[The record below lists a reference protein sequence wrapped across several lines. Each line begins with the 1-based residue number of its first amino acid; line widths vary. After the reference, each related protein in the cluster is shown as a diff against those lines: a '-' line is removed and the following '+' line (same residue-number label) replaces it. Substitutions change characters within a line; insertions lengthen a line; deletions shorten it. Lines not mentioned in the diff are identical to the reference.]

1 MRSMTDEDFL
11 EQLEAN
17 SKAEKEREERMLL
30 DDRLRLF
37 LSQCSSRGARYSPG
51 KSMLPNHAQLA
62 KYCGCDLSTIGR
74 IEQGRTT
81 KPPLATVAT
90 LCALAGIFP
99 AAPEHAFYAEQ
110 KARIADADR
119 WLGEAR
125 ETRGELHDALIDG
138 ILKRR
143 DTASLN

>member
-1 MRSMTDEDFL
+1 M
-11 EQLEAN
+11 
-17 SKAEKEREERMLL
+17 
-30 DDRLRLF
+30 
-37 LSQCSSRGARYSPG
+37 
-51 KSMLPNHAQLA
+51 
-62 KYCGCDLSTIGR
+62 
-74 IEQGRTT
+74 
-81 KPPLATVAT
+81 AT
-90 LCALAGIFP
+90 LSALAGIFP

-119 WLGEAR
+119 WLGKAP